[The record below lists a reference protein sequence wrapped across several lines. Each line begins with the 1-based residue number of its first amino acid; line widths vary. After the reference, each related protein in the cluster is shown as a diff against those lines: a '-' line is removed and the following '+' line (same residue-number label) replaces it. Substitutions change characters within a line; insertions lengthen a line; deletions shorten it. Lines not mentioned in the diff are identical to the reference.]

1 MDSKQ
6 KETTEGKTETTE
18 EDEELMFRQ
27 MKSMSLVTFP
37 KKKSVDNSKPLRN
50 RCFSYAYPK
59 KFVPKLHPQKA
70 KIKPTPILLNK
81 NQKKIIKP
89 IQTLNK
95 IEEAMS
101 LSFENKQN
109 VSSSFDSDEEGDDEL
124 KLNIEEEKP
133 NNKFITLRRMMSKF
147 TINNK
152 RLFNYKDDFD
162 KRYYSPSLKKFLLQE
177 ENFQQHFKSF
187 RHTFDY
193 FKTPKCSLQRGFSII
208 NILEMTSGLK

>member
-6 KETTEGKTETTE
+6 KETTDGKTENKD

-27 MKSMSLVTFP
+27 MKSMSLVGFP
-37 KKKSVDNSKPLRN
+37 KKKNVENSKPLRN

-59 KFVPKLHPQKA
+59 NFVPKLHPQKA

-89 IQTLNK
+89 PQLNK

-101 LSFENKQN
+101 LSFEGKQN
-109 VSSSFDSDEEGDDEL
+109 VSSSFDSDDEDDEL
-124 KLNIEEEKP
+124 KLNIEEEKS
-133 NNKFITLRRMMSKF
+133 NNKFKTLRRMMSKF
-147 TINNK
+147 TTNK
-152 RLFNYKDDFD
+152 KKLFNYKDDFD
-162 KRYYSPSLKKFLLQE
+162 KKYYSPSFKNLLVQE
-177 ENFQQHFKSF
+177 EKAQHFKSF